1 MNRVLSASLLALLA
15 FGGCN
20 HSSSPARSEELADPS
35 GKEDTVAA
43 SAVSPKLA
51 PMLAFLRDDKN
62 IVAQLGP
69 EGTTAENVKKRVKV
83 VTYKDF
89 GPAVDSAARSIAKN
103 YQVDA
108 GSTKSRRAYGLID
121 LLTVGDMYVTLKAGY
136 GEDSFVDKLIIESK
150 RETARDLARTL
161 LPEAALL
168 QADHA
173 STVSTGNYVLIL
185 GDMES
190 GQAIV
195 MTIEYEIY

>member
-1 MNRVLSASLLALLA
+1 
-15 FGGCN
+15 
-20 HSSSPARSEELADPS
+20 
-35 GKEDTVAA
+35 
-43 SAVSPKLA
+43 
-51 PMLAFLRDDKN
+51 
-62 IVAQLGP
+62 
-69 EGTTAENVKKRVKV
+69 
-83 VTYKDF
+83 
-89 GPAVDSAARSIAKN
+89 
-103 YQVDA
+103 
-108 GSTKSRRAYGLID
+108 
-121 LLTVGDMYVTLKAGY
+121 MYVTLKAGY
-136 GEDSFVDKLIIESK
+136 GEDSFVDKLIIDSK